1 MKAKLFLTQYDRRIN
16 LVGSLILITLILV
29 TGIFV
34 YTTMHRQS
42 VRLLDMSLETLS
54 QQEAQLLNSQIQ
66 AMVSD
71 TKSISARFSLIDA
84 LQQINSQQGETDAI
98 EKLEQYVNALL
109 HNGFNSIAIYDYAGN
124 NVVQAG
130 PTTHE
135 LTESLSFEHESAMIT
150 LWWNERY
157 IQRIQMEVFDQN
169 SQQIGYIV
177 TEKNQS
183 LLTQSLYEIG
193 AIGES
198 GEFMLCTPWKED
210 GLMMECFL
218 MNAAGVQF
226 RRLSRVLADKALP
239 MDYALRGESG
249 VVTTG
254 DYRQIRVVA
263 AHAPV
268 GEYGL
273 GLVVKI
279 DEEELYQ
286 PITAR
291 AKEIF
296 FYIILLMVMALL
308 LLNWQ
313 LMPLVRKFV
322 RSEQEIEKVNAN
334 LLRSKEIIERN
345 LSELTHY
352 NEAVGKLALVSVADR
367 KGLIIQ
373 ANSKFCEVSGYNEE
387 ELIGQDHRIL
397 NSGIH
402 PKVFWTEMWKTV
414 SLGDTWH
421 AEVCNRTKGGEL
433 YWVDTTIVP
442 LRDSSGRIYR
452 YLSVRVDISA
462 RKQKELTLCQQLKES
477 NCLQIIRQAMDSE
490 LSVSKLC
497 QHILAH
503 LTVAVQYPEIA
514 SAKIELAGEQFVTDN
529 YVEVFAQRL
538 SAEIIVNGNNTGEL
552 QLCYLES
559 KLFLFPEEQNL
570 IDIIANDLGR
580 WYERKLADQRI
591 SYLATHD
598 NLTGL
603 PNWHLLQDRIAQAI
617 AHAGRHRKRAAIL
630 FIDLDRFKI
639 INDSLGHE
647 MGDLLLKETGIRLRS
662 CVRAEDTV
670 ARQGGDEFVVL
681 LQGIS
686 DHQSAGAVAKKILE
700 AIKQPYPIGG
710 KKLHIGCSIGIAIFP
725 DDGENA
731 DILLKN
737 SDIAMYHAKEIGRN
751 NYQFFTADMNQQ
763 IMERHLLETDLRRA
777 AERKEFQL
785 YFQPVID
792 MPEQKL
798 KSMEALLRW
807 KHPKLGSVPPSKFI
821 LLAEETGMIISIGEW
836 VLKEACLQ
844 IKAWQARGYQVP
856 RVAINLSARQFRCKT
871 LVADITRILN
881 ETGVSPSSLTLEITE
896 SMLIQNVD
904 EAVEIL
910 TQLRLMGF
918 ELSIDDFGTGYSSL
932 GYLKF
937 YPINILKIDRSFI
950 QNIVS
955 EPNDAA
961 IIAAILA
968 MAKTLKVA
976 VIAEGV
982 ETQEQVTFL
991 VQQGCNRYQGF
1002 YFSEPLT
1009 AEELESKLCASQ

>member
-109 HNGFNSIAIYDYAGN
+109 HNGFNSISIYDYAGN

-130 PTTHE
+130 PTSQE
-135 LTESLSFEHESAMIT
+135 LTESLFFELESAMIT

-157 IQRIQMEVFDQN
+157 IQRIQMEVFDHN
-169 SQQIGYIV
+169 GQQIGYIV

-198 GEFMLCTPWKED
+198 GEFMLCTPWRED
-210 GLMMECFL
+210 RLKMECFL

-263 AHAPV
+263 AHTPV

-313 LMPLVRKFV
+313 LMPLVRKLV

-334 LLRSKEIIERN
+334 LHRSKEIIERN

-352 NEAVGKLALVSVADR
+352 NEAVGKLALVSVADQ

-402 PKVFWTEMWKTV
+402 PKVFWTEMW
-414 SLGDTWH
+414 
-421 AEVCNRTKGGEL
+421 RTGL
-433 YWVDTTIVP
+433 SW
-442 LRDSSGRIYR
+442 R
-452 YLSVRVDISA
+452 YLA
-462 RKQKELTLCQQLKES
+462 C
-477 NCLQIIRQAMDSE
+477 
-490 LSVSKLC
+490 
-497 QHILAH
+497 
-503 LTVAVQYPEIA
+503 
-514 SAKIELAGEQFVTDN
+514 G
-529 YVEVFAQRL
+529 
-538 SAEIIVNGNNTGEL
+538 
-552 QLCYLES
+552 
-559 KLFLFPEEQNL
+559 
-570 IDIIANDLGR
+570 
-580 WYERKLADQRI
+580 
-591 SYLATHD
+591 
-598 NLTGL
+598 
-603 PNWHLLQDRIAQAI
+603 
-617 AHAGRHRKRAAIL
+617 
-630 FIDLDRFKI
+630 
-639 INDSLGHE
+639 SL
-647 MGDLLLKETGIRLRS
+647 
-662 CVRAEDTV
+662 
-670 ARQGGDEFVVL
+670 
-681 LQGIS
+681 
-686 DHQSAGAVAKKILE
+686 
-700 AIKQPYPIGG
+700 
-710 KKLHIGCSIGIAIFP
+710 
-725 DDGENA
+725 
-731 DILLKN
+731 
-737 SDIAMYHAKEIGRN
+737 
-751 NYQFFTADMNQQ
+751 
-763 IMERHLLETDLRRA
+763 
-777 AERKEFQL
+777 
-785 YFQPVID
+785 
-792 MPEQKL
+792 
-798 KSMEALLRW
+798 
-807 KHPKLGSVPPSKFI
+807 
-821 LLAEETGMIISIGEW
+821 
-836 VLKEACLQ
+836 
-844 IKAWQARGYQVP
+844 
-856 RVAINLSARQFRCKT
+856 
-871 LVADITRILN
+871 
-881 ETGVSPSSLTLEITE
+881 
-896 SMLIQNVD
+896 
-904 EAVEIL
+904 
-910 TQLRLMGF
+910 
-918 ELSIDDFGTGYSSL
+918 
-932 GYLKF
+932 
-937 YPINILKIDRSFI
+937 
-950 QNIVS
+950 
-955 EPNDAA
+955 
-961 IIAAILA
+961 
-968 MAKTLKVA
+968 
-976 VIAEGV
+976 
-982 ETQEQVTFL
+982 
-991 VQQGCNRYQGF
+991 
-1002 YFSEPLT
+1002 
-1009 AEELESKLCASQ
+1009 